1 MDNPTQPPTNN
12 AILMT
17 TSPVAWG
24 FHGNYEDF
32 VKNELVPVDD
42 PPNDGNCAICR
53 LDFAHQDQ
61 GQEVP
66 SDEHVFGMT
75 TQARILAAALAAAT
89 VEETPPGNVV
99 QIWKCSHFFHKD
111 CICTWIDGDVTAT
124 AARRSCPL
132 CKTELVRYDPLA
144 RARAVYRE
152 ILTHQETI
160 NGLNVVYRNAASM
173 RAKMQGLRIDINR
186 LRLGFSHDPYALLT
200 SSRDN
205 IRVRLRNLMQAAG
218 ITDERSYLDQLDQLI
233 MFGGHSVRD
242 SVDLVYRSQL
252 STSEAKFESQ
262 KRDILARLQPIYTKL
277 EEIEQILKE
286 LAEVLYQSWG
296 YSPAH
301 ASARLLED
309 FGTADSDEM
318 FPWLLDAL
326 NGQSNVEID
335 LHFVVIDA
343 EWMRKK
349 AAWTKKWLDP
359 AEYGVSPVNAGGVED
374 EGLESTAGTAGTA
387 GEGGGSGVVHVEDVE
402 ELGESHH
409 QDRTGEN
416 AGVGYTED
424 GEEEEQDE
432 SVVYTEYVEEQEGEE
447 QDQDEL
453 YHDMAEMHLGSQPHE
468 F

>member
-1 MDNPTQPPTNN
+1 MDNPTPTPANN

-32 VKNELVPVDD
+32 VKNELVPVDN
-42 PPNDGNCAICR
+42 PPTDGNCAICR

-61 GQEVP
+61 GEEVS

-89 VEETPPGNVV
+89 AEQTAPGNVI
-99 QIWKCSHFFHKD
+99 QIWKCNHFFHKD

-144 RARAVYRE
+144 RAKAVCRE

-173 RAKMQGLRIDINR
+173 HAKMQGLRIDINR

-252 STSEAKFESQ
+252 STSAAKFECQ
-262 KRDILARLQPIYTKL
+262 KRDIQAALQPIYTKL
-277 EEIEQILKE
+277 DEIEQILKE

-309 FGTADSDEM
+309 FGTADPDEIM
-318 FPWLLDAL
+318 PWLLAHLD
-326 NGQSNVEID
+326 GQSDVEID

-349 AAWTKKWLDP
+349 AKWTKYWLDP
-359 AEYGVSPVNAGGVED
+359 AEYGVSQVNAGGVAD
-374 EGLESTAGTAGTA
+374 EGHEGAAQ
-387 GEGGGSGVVHVEDVE
+387 EGGGLGVVHVEDVE
-402 ELGESHH
+402 ELGEG
-409 QDRTGEN
+409 QQRDGTEEG
-416 AGVGYTED
+416 AGVGYTGN
-424 GEEEEQDE
+424 GEEEGEDG
-432 SVVYTEYVEEQEGEE
+432 SVVYTENVDEQE

-453 YHDMAEMHLGSQPHE
+453 YHEMAEMNLGSRDTPHDM
-468 F
+468 

>member
-1 MDNPTQPPTNN
+1 NN
-12 AILMT
+12 ATHMT
-17 TSPVAWG
+17 TPPVAWG

-42 PPNDGNCAICR
+42 PPTDGNCAICR

-61 GQEVP
+61 GEEVS

-89 VEETPPGNVV
+89 AEQTPPGNVV
-99 QIWKCSHFFHKD
+99 QIWKCNHFFHKD

-144 RARAVYRE
+144 RAKAVCRD

-160 NGLNVVYRNAASM
+160 NELNIVYRNAASM
-173 RAKMQGLRIDINR
+173 RAKMQGLRISIDR

-252 STSEAKFESQ
+252 STSAAKFESQ

-277 EEIEQILKE
+277 DEIEQILKE

-309 FGTADSDEM
+309 FGTADLDEIS
-318 FPWLLDAL
+318 PWLMAHLD
-326 NGQSNVEID
+326 GQSNLEVD
-335 LHFVVIDA
+335 LQFVVIDA

-359 AEYGVSPVNAGGVED
+359 AEYGVSSVNAGGAED
-374 EGLESTAGTAGTA
+374 EGHESTAGTA
-387 GEGGGSGVVHVEDVE
+387 GEGGGPGVVHVEDVE
-402 ELGESHH
+402 ELGEG
-409 QDRTGEN
+409 QYREQ
-416 AGVGYTED
+416 A
-424 GEEEEQDE
+424 EEDE
-432 SVVYTEYVEEQEGEE
+432 SVVYTENVDEQE

-453 YHDMAEMHLGSQPHE
+453 YHEMAEMNLGSRATPHE
-468 F
+468 M

>member
-24 FHGNYEDF
+24 FHGNFEDF

-42 PPNDGNCAICR
+42 PPTDGNCAICR
-53 LDFAHQDQ
+53 LDFALQDQ
-61 GQEVP
+61 GEEVP

-89 VEETPPGNVV
+89 AEQTPPGNVI
-99 QIWKCSHFFHKD
+99 QIWKCNHFFHKE

-144 RARAVYRE
+144 RAKAVCLE

-160 NGLNVVYRNAASM
+160 NELNVVYRNAAST
-173 RAKMQGLRIDINR
+173 RAKMQGLRISIDR

-233 MFGGHSVRD
+233 MFGGYSVRD

-252 STSEAKFESQ
+252 SASAAKFESQ

-277 EEIEQILKE
+277 DEIEQILKE

-309 FGTADSDEM
+309 FGTADPDEIG
-318 FPWLLDAL
+318 PWLLAHLD
-326 NGQSNVEID
+326 GQSNVEID

-359 AEYGVSPVNAGGVED
+359 AEYGASPVNAGGVED
-374 EGLESTAGTAGTA
+374 GGHEGAAQ
-387 GEGGGSGVVHVEDVE
+387 EGGELGVVHVEDVDGRGEDQQRDGTE
-402 ELGESHH
+402 EG
-409 QDRTGEN
+409 

-424 GEEEEQDE
+424 GEEEEEDE
-432 SVVYTEYVEEQEGEE
+432 RVVYTEDVDEQEDEDEQEQEE
-447 QDQDEL
+447 DEL
-453 YHDMAEMHLGSQPHE
+453 YHDMAELDLGSRATPHGM
-468 F
+468 

>member
-1 MDNPTQPPTNN
+1 NSSIP
-12 AILMT
+12 MT

-42 PPNDGNCAICR
+42 PPTDGNCAICR
-53 LDFAHQDQ
+53 LDFAHQDR
-61 GQEVP
+61 GEEVS

-89 VEETPPGNVV
+89 AEQTPPGNVV
-99 QIWKCSHFFHKD
+99 QIWKCNHFFHKD

-160 NGLNVVYRNAASM
+160 NELNVVYRNAASM
-173 RAKMQGLRIDINR
+173 RAKMQGLRIDIDR
-186 LRLGFSHDPYALLT
+186 LRLRFNHDPYALLT

-205 IRVRLRNLMQAAG
+205 IRVRLRNLMEAAG

-233 MFGGHSVRD
+233 MFGDYSVRD

-252 STSEAKFESQ
+252 SASEATFESQ
-262 KRDILARLQPIYTKL
+262 KRDIQARLQPIYTKL
-277 EEIEQILKE
+277 DEIEQILKE

-309 FGTADSDEM
+309 FGTADPDEIS
-318 FPWLLDAL
+318 PWLLAHLD
-326 NGQSNVEID
+326 GQSNVEID

-359 AEYGVSPVNAGGVED
+359 AEYGVSSANAGGVED
-374 EGLESTAGTAGTA
+374 EGHEGAAQ
-387 GEGGGSGVVHVEDVE
+387 EGGELGVVHVEDVDGRGEDQQRDGTE
-402 ELGESHH
+402 EG
-409 QDRTGEN
+409 

-424 GEEEEQDE
+424 GEEEEEDE
-432 SVVYTEYVEEQEGEE
+432 RVVYTEDVDEQEDEDEQEQEE
-447 QDQDEL
+447 DEL
-453 YHDMAEMHLGSQPHE
+453 YHDMAELDLGSRATPHGM
-468 F
+468 

>member
-1 MDNPTQPPTNN
+1 MDNPTQTPANN
-12 AILMT
+12 AVLMT
-17 TSPVAWG
+17 TSPVARG

-42 PPNDGNCAICR
+42 PPTDGNCAICR

-61 GQEVP
+61 GEEQP

-75 TQARILAAALAAAT
+75 TQDRILAAAIAAAT
-89 VEETPPGNVV
+89 VEHTTSGNVV
-99 QIWKCSHFFHKD
+99 QIWKCNHFFHKD

-144 RARAVYRE
+144 RARAVCRE

-160 NGLNVVYRNAASM
+160 NGLNVVYRNAAST
-173 RAKMQGLRIDINR
+173 RAKMQGLRINIDR

-252 STSEAKFESQ
+252 STSAAKFESQ
-262 KRDILARLQPIYTKL
+262 KRDIQARLQPIYTKL
-277 EEIEQILKE
+277 DEIEQILKE

-309 FGTADSDEM
+309 FGTADPDEIG
-318 FPWLLDAL
+318 PWLMAHLD
-326 NGQSNVEID
+326 GQSDVEID

-349 AAWTKKWLDP
+349 ADWTRKWLDP
-359 AEYGVSPVNAGGVED
+359 AEYGVSPVNAGQVGD
-374 EGLESTAGTAGTA
+374 EGHENAVQ
-387 GEGGGSGVVHVEDVE
+387 EGGEPGVVHVEHVE
-402 ELGESHH
+402 EPGEG
-409 QDRTGEN
+409 QYQEQGEED
-416 AGVGYTED
+416 AGVGYIED
-424 GEEEEQDE
+424 GEEEEEDA
-432 SVVYTEYVEEQEGEE
+432 SVVYTENVDEQE
-447 QDQDEL
+447 QDEDEL
-453 YHDMAEMHLGSQPHE
+453 YHDMAELDLGSRATPHDM
-468 F
+468 